1 MRNGSIIKWNRLEAI
16 DSDEYSIWID
26 GEKSWL
32 LESSIEWNQLDI
44 IDRTK
49 PIEWNQ
55 VDIIDRNHEI
65 DWIGCRQM
73 ELIGAINSDA
83 SSRRRW
89 GGKI

>member
-1 MRNGSIIKWNRLEAI
+1 MEAI
-16 DSDEYSIWID
+16 DSDESSIRID
-26 GEKSWL
+26 GEQSWL

-73 ELIGAINSDA
+73 ELIGSD
-83 SSRRRW
+83 
-89 GGKI
+89 

>member
-1 MRNGSIIKWNRLEAI
+1 MNRLEKDYGI
-16 DSDEYSIWID
+16 NWEQLIRTHLQQEED
-26 GEKSWL
+26 GEQSWL

-73 ELIGAINSDA
+73 ELIGSN
-83 SSRRRW
+83 
-89 GGKI
+89 